1 MNPSGPSPVAS
12 FLLFYTFLYYKGR
25 HTTCWGFQSM
35 KAKSVFSCQACGH
48 QSPRWLGRCP
58 DCGGWNTMK
67 EERQAPTGKGR
78 PLAMKAVQAKATP
91 IGDIEV
97 IGEDRRLTHIGE
109 FDRVLGGGVIPGA
122 VILIGGDPGIG
133 KTTLL
138 LQALPRLASST
149 EPVLYVSGEESP
161 RQIKM
166 RGQRLGVEHPH
177 LLILAETSLEEILK
191 AVQAIQPA
199 AIVIDSIQTVY
210 TEQITSAPG
219 SISQVQEVSGQL
231 MWFAKRAGIP
241 VFIIGHVTKEGA
253 IAGPRLLEHIVDT
266 VLYFEGDKGH
276 SYRILRAVKNRF
288 GSTNEIGVFEMKDVG
303 LEEVVNPS
311 ELFLAERPAKST
323 GSVVVSSLE
332 GTRPILVELQALVSS
347 TTYAMPKRMANG
359 VDQNR
364 VSLLL
369 AVMEK
374 RLGMHLSGQ
383 DVYVNVVGGMRID
396 EPAIDLGIVVAVT
409 SSLREV
415 VVEPGLLVLGEV
427 GLGGEV
433 RGISQAE
440 LRIREAAKMGFKR
453 CLLPERNLSKL
464 DAIEGMDLVGISE
477 VGEALDVVLA

>member
-1 MNPSGPSPVAS
+1 
-12 FLLFYTFLYYKGR
+12 
-25 HTTCWGFQSM
+25 
-35 KAKSVFSCQACGH
+35 
-48 QSPRWLGRCP
+48 
-58 DCGGWNTMK
+58 MK
-67 EERQAPTGKGR
+67 EERQAATGKGR
-78 PLAMKAVQAKATP
+78 PVAMKILQAKATP
-91 IGDIEV
+91 IGEIEV
-97 IGEDRRLTHIGE
+97 IGEDRRLTRIGE

-138 LQALPRLASST
+138 LQALPRLASPT
-149 EPVLYVSGEESP
+149 QPVLYVSGEESP

-199 AIVIDSIQTVY
+199 AVVVDSIQTVY
-210 TEQITSAPG
+210 TEQLTSAPG

-288 GSTNEIGVFEMKDVG
+288 GSTNEIGVFEMKESG
-303 LEEVVNPS
+303 LEEVANPS
-311 ELFLAERPAKST
+311 QLFLGERPQRST

-332 GTRPILVELQALVSS
+332 GSRPILVELQALVSATS
-347 TTYAMPKRMANG
+347 YAMPKRMANG
-359 VDQNR
+359 VDLNR

-374 RLGMHLSGQ
+374 RLGLHLSGQ
-383 DVYVNVVGGMRID
+383 DVYVNVVGGMHID
-396 EPAIDLGIVVAVT
+396 EPAIDLGIVAAVT

-415 VVEPGLLVLGEV
+415 VIEPGLLVLGEV

-453 CLLPERNLSKL
+453 CLLPERNLAKL
-464 DAIEGMDLVGISE
+464 EAVEGMELVGINE

>member
-1 MNPSGPSPVAS
+1 
-12 FLLFYTFLYYKGR
+12 
-25 HTTCWGFQSM
+25 
-35 KAKSVFSCQACGH
+35 
-48 QSPRWLGRCP
+48 
-58 DCGGWNTMK
+58 MK
-67 EERQAPTGKGR
+67 EERQAATGKGR
-78 PLAMKAVQAKATP
+78 PIALNTLQAKATP
-91 IGDIEV
+91 IGEIEV
-97 IGEDRRLTHIGE
+97 VGEDRRLTRIGE

-122 VILIGGDPGIG
+122 VVLIGGDPGIG

-138 LQALPRLASST
+138 LQALPRLASSAQ
-149 EPVLYVSGEESP
+149 PVLYVSGEESP

-199 AIVIDSIQTVY
+199 AVVVDSIQTVY
-210 TEQITSAPG
+210 TEQLTSAPG

-231 MWFAKRAGIP
+231 MWFAKRAGVP

-288 GSTNEIGVFEMKDVG
+288 GSTNEIGVFEMKDSG
-303 LEEVVNPS
+303 LEEVANPS
-311 ELFLAERPAKST
+311 QLFLGERAQRST

-332 GTRPILVELQALVSS
+332 GSRPILVELQALVSATS
-347 TTYAMPKRMANG
+347 YAMPKRMANG
-359 VDQNR
+359 VELNR

-383 DVYVNVVGGMRID
+383 DVYVNVVGGMHID
-396 EPAIDLGIVVAVT
+396 EPAIDLGIVAAVT

-415 VVEPGLLVLGEV
+415 AIEPALLVLGEV

-453 CLLPERNLSKL
+453 CLLPERNLAKL
-464 DAIEGMDLVGISE
+464 EPVEGMELVGISE

>member
-1 MNPSGPSPVAS
+1 
-12 FLLFYTFLYYKGR
+12 
-25 HTTCWGFQSM
+25 
-35 KAKSVFSCQACGH
+35 
-48 QSPRWLGRCP
+48 
-58 DCGGWNTMK
+58 MK
-67 EERQAPTGKGR
+67 EERQAATGKGR
-78 PLAMKAVQAKATP
+78 PVALKTLQAKPTP
-91 IGDIEV
+91 IGEIEV
-97 IGEDRRLTHIGE
+97 IGEDRRLTRIGE

-199 AIVIDSIQTVY
+199 AIVVDSIQTVY
-210 TEQITSAPG
+210 TEQLTSAPG

-288 GSTNEIGVFEMKDVG
+288 GSTNEIGVFEMKESG
-303 LEEVVNPS
+303 LEEVANPS
-311 ELFLAERPAKST
+311 QLFLGERPQRST

-332 GTRPILVELQALVSS
+332 GSRPILVELQALVSPTS
-347 TTYAMPKRMANG
+347 YAMPKRMANG
-359 VDQNR
+359 VDLNR

-396 EPAIDLGIVVAVT
+396 EPAIDLGIVAAVT

-415 VVEPGLLVLGEV
+415 AIEPGLLVLGEV

-433 RGISQAE
+433 RGITQAE

-453 CLLPERNLSKL
+453 CLLPERNLAKL

>member
-1 MNPSGPSPVAS
+1 M
-12 FLLFYTFLYYKGR
+12 R
-25 HTTCWGFQSM
+25 
-35 KAKSVFSCQACGH
+35 AKTSFSCQACGH

-67 EERQAPTGKGR
+67 EERQAATGKGR
-78 PLAMKAVQAKATP
+78 PAAVKTAPAAATP
-91 IGDIEV
+91 IVDIEIV
-97 IGEDRRLTHIGE
+97 GEPRRLTQIGE

-138 LQALPRLASST
+138 LQALPRLAGK
-149 EPVLYVSGEESP
+149 EQVLYVSGEESP

-166 RGQRLGVEHPH
+166 RGQRLGIEHPN
-177 LLILAETSLEEILK
+177 LLILAETSLEQILK
-191 AVQAIQPA
+191 SVQEIQPA
-199 AIVIDSIQTVY
+199 ALVVDSIQTVY

-219 SISQVQEVSGQL
+219 SISQVQEVAGQL
-231 MWFAKRAGIP
+231 MWFAKRSGVP

-288 GSTNEIGVFEMKDVG
+288 GSTNEIGVFEMKDAG
-303 LEEVVNPS
+303 LEEVSNPS
-311 ELFLAERPAKST
+311 ELFLAERSQRST

-332 GTRPILVELQALVSS
+332 GSRPILVELQALVSS
-347 TTYAMPKRMANG
+347 TSYAMPKRMANG
-359 VDQNR
+359 VELNR

-374 RLGMHLSGQ
+374 RLGLHLSGQ
-383 DVYVNVVGGMRID
+383 DVYVNVVGGMHID
-396 EPAIDLGIVVAVT
+396 EPAIDLGIVAAVT

-415 VVEPGLLVLGEV
+415 AIEPGLLILGEV

-433 RGISQAE
+433 RAISQAE

-453 CLLPERNLSKL
+453 CLLPERNLAKLEGIDGIELMGIREVGDAL
-464 DAIEGMDLVGISE
+464 DAVLV
-477 VGEALDVVLA
+477 

>member
-1 MNPSGPSPVAS
+1 
-12 FLLFYTFLYYKGR
+12 
-25 HTTCWGFQSM
+25 
-35 KAKSVFSCQACGH
+35 
-48 QSPRWLGRCP
+48 LGRCP
-58 DCGGWNTMK
+58 DCGGWNTIK
-67 EERQAPTGKGR
+67 EERQAATGKGR
-78 PLAMKAVQAKATP
+78 PIALKTLQAKPTP
-91 IGDIEV
+91 IGEIEV

-199 AIVIDSIQTVY
+199 AIVVDSIQTVY
-210 TEQITSAPG
+210 TEQLTSAPG

-288 GSTNEIGVFEMKDVG
+288 GSTNEIGVFEMKDSG
-303 LEEVVNPS
+303 LEEVANPS
-311 ELFLAERPAKST
+311 QLFLGERPQRST

-332 GTRPILVELQALVSS
+332 GSRPILVELQALVSATS
-347 TTYAMPKRMANG
+347 YAMPKRMANG
-359 VDQNR
+359 VDLNR

-396 EPAIDLGIVVAVT
+396 EPAIDLGIVAAVT

-415 VVEPGLLVLGEV
+415 AVEPGLLVLGEV

-453 CLLPERNLSKL
+453 CLLPERNLAKL
-464 DAIEGMDLVGISE
+464 DAIEGMDLVGINE

>member
-1 MNPSGPSPVAS
+1 
-12 FLLFYTFLYYKGR
+12 
-25 HTTCWGFQSM
+25 
-35 KAKSVFSCQACGH
+35 
-48 QSPRWLGRCP
+48 
-58 DCGGWNTMK
+58 MK
-67 EERQAPTGKGR
+67 EERQEAVGKGR
-78 PLAMKAVQAKATP
+78 PVAMKMHSARATP
-91 IGDIEV
+91 IGEIEV
-97 IGEDRRLTHIGE
+97 VGEDRRLTQIGE
-109 FDRVLGGGVIPGA
+109 FDRVLGGGVIPGS

-138 LQALPRLASST
+138 LQALPRLASKN

-166 RGQRLGVEHPH
+166 RGQRLGIEHPD
-177 LLILAETSLEEILK
+177 LLILSETSLEKILK
-191 AVQAIQPA
+191 TIQELQPA
-199 AIVIDSIQTVY
+199 AVVVDSIQTVY

-219 SISQVQEVSGQL
+219 SISQVQEVAGQL
-231 MWFAKRAGIP
+231 MWFAKRAGVP

-288 GSTNEIGVFEMKDVG
+288 GSTNEIGVFEMKDAG
-303 LEEVVNPS
+303 LEEVDNPS
-311 ELFLAERPAKST
+311 ELFLAGRPERST

-347 TTYAMPKRMANG
+347 TSYAMPKRMANG
-359 VDQNR
+359 MELNR

-374 RLGMHLSGQ
+374 RLGLHLSGQ
-383 DVYVNVVGGMRID
+383 DVYVNVVGGLRID
-396 EPAIDLGIVVAVT
+396 EPAIDLGIVAAVT

-415 VVEPGLLVLGEV
+415 PVEPSLLILGEV

-433 RGISQAE
+433 RAVSHAE
-440 LRIREAAKMGFKR
+440 LRIREAAKMGFTR
-453 CLLPERNLSKL
+453 CVLPDRNLLKL
-464 DAIEGMDLVGISE
+464 EPIERMELVG
-477 VGEALDVVLA
+477 VQDVREALDAVLV